1 MLSAAG
7 VQLVPFSPLHD
18 SKLPPGLSAVLLGG
32 GAVAECGQQLAGNM
46 PMLEALRA
54 FAAAG
59 GLVMG
64 EGAALMYLSR
74 SLQRPGQLQHSM
86 GEWAGLAAIG
96 VDGAVAS
103 SKALLQ
109 RVYSSLHCSNFKL
122 WCRTRRCQPA
132 AD

>member
-32 GAVAECGQQLAGNM
+32 GAVAECGQQLAGNR

-86 GEWAGLAAIG
+86 GECGVLAA
-96 VDGAVAS
+96 AVNGFIRS
-103 SKALLQ
+103 RALLACFGGQ
-109 RVYSSLHCSNFKL
+109 
-122 WCRTRRCQPA
+122 A
-132 AD
+132 A